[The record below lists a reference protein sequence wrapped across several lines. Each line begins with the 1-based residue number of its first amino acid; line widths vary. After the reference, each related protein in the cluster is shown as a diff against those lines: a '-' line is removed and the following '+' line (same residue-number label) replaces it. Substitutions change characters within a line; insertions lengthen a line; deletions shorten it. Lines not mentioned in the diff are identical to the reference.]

1 MWWPGSALSRGRLG
15 LPLLGLS
22 GPVLQPPYSR
32 EQMPS
37 VKSVKYFTLA
47 GEPGIAFQGRSFII
61 IEVVLKMDLQQA
73 VNGWL
78 SE

>member
-1 MWWPGSALSRGRLG
+1 M
-15 LPLLGLS
+15 
-22 GPVLQPPYSR
+22 LQPPYSR

-47 GEPGIAFQGRSFII
+47 GELGIAFQGRSFII